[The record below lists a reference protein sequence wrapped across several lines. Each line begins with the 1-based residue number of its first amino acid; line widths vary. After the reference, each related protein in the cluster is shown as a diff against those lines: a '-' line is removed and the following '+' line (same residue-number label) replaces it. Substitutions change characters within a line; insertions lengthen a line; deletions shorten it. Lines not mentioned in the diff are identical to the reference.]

1 MGAMRKLVAL
11 FLFCACAA
19 AFGADPAAE
28 FGKAELARE
37 RRRLASDVRALADVS
52 RRLETALSQLTAASR
67 AVADGASR
75 TDVGPDEILRRE
87 DAVEGSEQEV
97 RSLLERRRLLAD
109 RLVERRRSIAALEA
123 DLQARKPPDV
133 LSGRWTVTVEPG
145 EQRGIFQ
152 MKLEGTLVSGDFTL
166 EGGYSGSL
174 RGTLISDR
182 LRIER
187 VDSRLGFSTVYFG
200 RVARDGNSIA
210 GTWES
215 TALGGGAPG
224 SGRWRAVREA
234 EKEETQ

>member
-1 MGAMRKLVAL
+1 M
-11 FLFCACAA
+11 
-19 AFGADPAAE
+19 
-28 FGKAELARE
+28 
-37 RRRLASDVRALADVS
+37 
-52 RRLETALSQLTAASR
+52 T
-67 AVADGASR
+67 
-75 TDVGPDEILRRE
+75 
-87 DAVEGSEQEV
+87 
-97 RSLLERRRLLAD
+97 
-109 RLVERRRSIAALEA
+109 
-123 DLQARKPPDV
+123 
-133 LSGRWTVTVEPG
+133 
-145 EQRGIFQ
+145 
-152 MKLEGTLVSGDFTL
+152 LEGTLVSGDFTL

-174 RGTLISDR
+174 RGTLIGDR